1 MTGDRVAGI
10 TWVGCLLALAGVVAL
25 GFDGGGSAAAAA
37 SSVGL
42 NLGDIIALIGAAA
55 YSLYIF
61 RIGAFAKDGLPGNM
75 TQAWKTVILAVLYCV
90 WAFFDVA
97 KFLTAAPGTVAAPWA
112 GWTNPL
118 AWGVLAFTA
127 IVPGYLAD
135 VCQAKGQESVS
146 ASESQVLLAGEPLF
160 AAVFGLVLLGETLG
174 FMGLVGGAG
183 LVVGAILCG
192 VDDGSEKSD

>member
-1 MTGDRVAGI
+1 MTAWTGVAGI

-90 WAFFDVA
+90 WAAFDVA
-97 KFLTAAPGTVAAPWA
+97 KFLTAAPGHRRRAVGRDGLTPWR
-112 GWTNPL
+112 
-118 AWGVLAFTA
+118 
-127 IVPGYLAD
+127 
-135 VCQAKGQESVS
+135 
-146 ASESQVLLAGEPLF
+146 
-160 AAVFGLVLLGETLG
+160 
-174 FMGLVGGAG
+174 GACSRSPRSCRATWRTCAR
-183 LVVGAILCG
+183 LRVRRA
-192 VDDGSEKSD
+192 